1 MHWTVVL
8 THVALVV
15 AGAAGLS
22 KLRRPRAAGVTLTAA
37 VAAPPALRRRPFVVG
52 AGLGVV
58 ELGVAVWSA
67 TGSITGWVALGIL
80 YGFLVVAASRVT
92 LVGAPDCG
100 CHATPSPPSWWQ
112 VAVNVSFAL
121 APLLTFVYRSPHQ
134 PLSLIDVARD
144 AGSTAGA
151 VAYLGGV
158 ALLAALTITATGLL
172 VEVRAAVGR
181 LESVR
186 RAFTLAASASA
197 SASAARPGRQR

>member
-22 KLRRPRAAGVTLTAA
+22 KLRRPRSAGVKLTAA
-37 VAAPPALRRRPFVVG
+37 VAAPPVLRRRPFLVG
-52 AGLGVV
+52 AGLGIV
-58 ELGVAVWSA
+58 ELGIAVWAA
-67 TGSITGWVALGIL
+67 TGSITGWVALGVL
-80 YGFLVVAASRVT
+80 YGLLVVAASRVT

-112 VAVNVSFAL
+112 VAGNVSFAL
-121 APLLTFVYRSPHQ
+121 APLLTLIYRSPHQ
-134 PLSLIDVARD
+134 PLSLIAVARD
-144 AGSTAGA
+144 AGPVAGA

-158 ALLAALTITATGLL
+158 VLLAALAITATGLL
-172 VEVRAAVGR
+172 VEVRAAVAR

-186 RAFTLAASASA
+186 GAFTLAASTTTAH
-197 SASAARPGRQR
+197 PGRHR